1 MAYGRPLLC
10 AWIRFILRHAKRDG
24 RQGSVGG
31 RSEAT
36 GKEPTV
42 VRRLGLCGEGVGHRL
57 VSGVVSAPLRY
68 YLSFTL
74 RFALFYSPCIFG

>member
-1 MAYGRPLLC
+1 MQKERVGKGVWVADRKQPGKSRP
-10 AWIRFILRHAKRDG
+10 
-24 RQGSVGG
+24 
-31 RSEAT
+31 
-36 GKEPTV
+36 V